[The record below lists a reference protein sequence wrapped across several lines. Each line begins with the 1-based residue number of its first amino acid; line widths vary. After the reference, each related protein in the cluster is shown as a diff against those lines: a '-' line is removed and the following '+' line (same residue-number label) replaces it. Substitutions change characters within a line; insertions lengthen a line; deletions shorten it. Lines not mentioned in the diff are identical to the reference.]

1 MHGDGL
7 TSTLAPERDAA
18 APLAAILL
26 AMDRLLTAGAL
37 YPEGHGRFG
46 AAVAEYRDAASSA
59 SGARPVVFEV
69 DARVLRIQGE
79 PIGPGQRGLERLLG
93 LFDKLGILQ
102 VRIDAD
108 APAVALHLLATRLLR
123 QRREADAN
131 GHLKQAVF
139 ADLPAQVTVVPRTF
153 RKRWS
158 DDIDGRYLPVLETV
172 LDEIEASFGDRAAG
186 QAARGTLE
194 RMFRVFL
201 ARSDEDGEATLCAP
215 EDRAFFESMI
225 SSGPQ
230 ALCRAL
236 RAIIARDGDL
246 GSLEELFDDSHEALA
261 SAAAQSALQL
271 LLDAMAGS
279 DRAREAEAVEPEAR
293 RVDDDSAYT
302 IPLAE
307 LQATFEAI
315 AAESPPAA
323 VLGAA
328 DPREEISIHLAILA
342 LGAAP
347 AVARQ
352 AMAGLWHAIS
362 RMRAST
368 DREFLREKAL
378 SLLETADTEL
388 LDLVLPRLAGPFR
401 DRGVDDIADYWG
413 SLAAGS
419 AERVALVWPHVVT
432 ELLRTEPE
440 TAMRGRSLLQ
450 SLATMLPPEA
460 MLREASRFESL
471 STFLPSSFNQALF
484 YRPRPVLYPV
494 YTALLRTSLGATF
507 GQWLHEGWSRMPAD
521 TAGGLL
527 TRIRGPYRPGERD
540 LYDAVLEHGQTEG
553 EGSPPRALLDA
564 VHLAVDRMPAG
575 KRNQEWLPVA
585 ILVLGQWSP
594 ASSRRLLDRIER
606 ERRLLVLPAWPR
618 ACRRAARLTRSAAH
632 SEGNDDGH

>member
-1 MHGDGL
+1 MIGDGQ

-18 APLAAILL
+18 APLAAVLL
-26 AMDRLLTAGAL
+26 AVDRLLTAGAL
-37 YPEGHGRFG
+37 YPDGHGRFT
-46 AAVAEYRDAASSA
+46 AAVAEYREAAA
-59 SGARPVVFEV
+59 AAGGTRAVLLEV
-69 DARVLRIQGE
+69 DERVLRIQGQAV
-79 PIGPGQRGLERLLG
+79 GAGQRGLDRLLG

-102 VRIDAD
+102 IRIDAD
-108 APAVALHLLATRLLR
+108 APPAALHLLATRLLR

-131 GHLKQAVF
+131 GHLKQAAF
-139 ADLPAQVTVVPRTF
+139 DGLPAQVTVVPRTF

-158 DDIDGRYLPVLETV
+158 DDIDGRYLPVLEAV
-172 LDEIEASFGDRAAG
+172 LDEIEAAFSDRSTG

-225 SSGPQ
+225 GSGPQ

-246 GSLEELFDDSHEALA
+246 ASLEELFDDSHEALA

-279 DRAREAEAVEPEAR
+279 DRAREAESAEPEAR
-293 RVDDDSAYT
+293 RVDDDSAYA
-302 IPLAE
+302 IPLVE
-307 LQATFEAI
+307 LQAAFDAI
-315 AAESPPAA
+315 AAETPPAA

-328 DPREEISIHLAILA
+328 DLREEISIHLAILA

-352 AMAGLWHAIS
+352 ALAGLWHAIGRVRTS
-362 RMRAST
+362 V

-413 SLAAGS
+413 SLAAGG
-419 AERVALVWPHVVT
+419 AEKVALVWPHVVT

-440 TAMRGRSLLQ
+440 TAMRGLSLLQ
-450 SLATMLPPEA
+450 SLATMPPPER
-460 MLREASRFESL
+460 MLREAARFESL
-471 STFLPSSFNQALF
+471 STFLASSFNQALF

-494 YTALLRTSLGATF
+494 YAALLRTSLGPTF
-507 GQWLHEGWSRMPAD
+507 GQWLHEGWSRQPAD

-527 TRIRGPYRPGERD
+527 TRIRGPYRPDERD
-540 LYDAVLEHGQTEG
+540 IYDAVLAHGQTETDG
-553 EGSPPRALLDA
+553 GPPRALLDA
-564 VHLAVDRMPAG
+564 VHLAVDRLPAG
-575 KRNQEWLPVA
+575 RRNEEWVPVA

-594 ASSRRLLDRIER
+594 ASSRRLLERIAG
-606 ERRLLVLPAWPR
+606 ERRLWLLPAWPR
-618 ACRRAARLTRSAAH
+618 ACRRAARLARGSGH
-632 SEGNDDGH
+632 SEGESRGN